1 MTSKALMPI
10 AAPAGA
16 VLCVPFA
23 LDTTTPAGKAT
34 FQMVGVFAEF
44 ERATR
49 QTLPCA
55 SSIFTPDAGSP
66 GC

>member
-1 MTSKALMPI
+1 
-10 AAPAGA
+10 